1 VRKLVVALVALAL
14 LAVGAD
20 FGFRLWAEDA
30 VADRVD
36 RSLGLPERPDVDFHG
51 FPFSLQVLRSR
62 FDGLDMEM
70 EGLQAQG
77 LVLDAVRLE
86 LHSVRFPR
94 ERLFSSGPATVRAQS
109 GTGVIEVTDD
119 DLTAYLQQRD
129 VPVEV
134 EFIGPEVR
142 ATAALSVAGFEVDA
156 EATAELQLAGD
167 ALVFQ
172 PEQIEVADEVT
183 VPVGALSFEVPLPQP
198 FPGVRLDR
206 LVVEEGVARIEG
218 DLRDLTLRL
227 RG

>member
-1 VRKLVVALVALAL
+1 VRKLVVALVVLAL
-14 LAVGAD
+14 LVVGAD
-20 FGFRLWAEDA
+20 FGFRLWAESA

-86 LHSVRFPR
+86 LHGVRFPR

-142 ATAALSVAGFEVDA
+142 ATATLSVAGIEVDA
-156 EATAELQLAGD
+156 EATAELRLAGG

-183 VPVGALSFEVPLPQP
+183 VPAGALSFEVPLPQP

-206 LVVEEGVARIEG
+206 LAVEEGVARIEG
-218 DLRDLTLRL
+218 DLRDLTFRL

>member
-1 VRKLVVALVALAL
+1 VRKLVVALVVLAL

-20 FGFRLWAEDA
+20 FGFRLWAESA

-62 FDGLDMEM
+62 FDGLDLEM
-70 EGLQAQG
+70 ERLQAQG

-86 LHSVRFPR
+86 LQGVRFPR

-119 DLTAYLQQRD
+119 ELTAYLQQSD

-142 ATAALSVAGFEVDA
+142 ATGTVSVAGIEVDA
-156 EATAELQLAGD
+156 EATAELQLSGG

-172 PEQIEVADEVT
+172 PEGIEVAEEVT
-183 VPVGALSFEVPLPQP
+183 VPADALSFEVPLPQP
-198 FPGVRLDR
+198 LPGVRLDR
-206 LVVEEGVARIEG
+206 LTVEEGVARVEG
-218 DLRDLTLRL
+218 DLSDLRFQL